1 MTAALIWRQCTAQIS
16 QLNKSSNKEHCICKA
31 VHGVFASGAAFC
43 LPCKGRWVAEG
54 NSEGFCRV
62 IWNLNRMS
70 VTFNP
75 SVRSWTRVQLPLQGS
90 LLNPSVYSLRSQTA
104 PDGSLSPLLLRDISP
119 HRGESPFTRESIKSL
134 SLFADSRPA
143 PDGRESPLSLRDIS
157 PHRGESPF
165 TREPFRGGGENQI
178 SVPPTGRM

>member
-1 MTAALIWRQCTAQIS
+1 MPPHTSTWSKRQTTKTRKHIPHISSLWILSATAGFTTCSVLPRPATPLTAALIWRQCTAQIS

-31 VHGVFASGAAFC
+31 VHWVFASGAAFC

-75 SVRSWTRVQLPLQGS
+75 SVRSQTRVQLPFQGS
-90 LLNPSVYSLRSQTA
+90 LLTFPHTVGNHPFQGSLNNPSVYSLRS
-104 PDGSLSPLLLRDISP
+104 
-119 HRGESPFTRESIKSL
+119 
-134 SLFADSRPA
+134 
-143 PDGRESPLSLRDIS
+143 
-157 PHRGESPF
+157 
-165 TREPFRGGGENQI
+165 
-178 SVPPTGRM
+178 